1 MKLNMRTHAG
11 SLAKN
16 QYIIRENGKVY
27 FQSYES
33 IIAEIDYTTNSP
45 TITLG
50 YYWNYSNTTRK
61 YLYKFLYEVLGI
73 SVNKA
78 EIMKEIKSGKIR
90 YNENLY

>member
-11 SLAKN
+11 FPAKN
-16 QYIIRENGKVY
+16 QYVIRENGKVY

-33 IIAEIDYTTNSP
+33 IIAEIDYTTTDSP
-45 TITLG
+45 IITLG

-78 EIMKEIKSGKIR
+78 EIIKEIRRGK
-90 YNENLY
+90 NPL